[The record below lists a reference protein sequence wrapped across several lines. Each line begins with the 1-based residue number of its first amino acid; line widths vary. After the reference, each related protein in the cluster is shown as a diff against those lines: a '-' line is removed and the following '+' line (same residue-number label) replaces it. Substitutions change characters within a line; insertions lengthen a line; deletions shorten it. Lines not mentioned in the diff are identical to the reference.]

1 MDLRVYYRKIREVE
15 SGLPGEF
22 VVLVS
27 QETADGGKAGVM
39 TEVPRYSAAK
49 LIVENRA
56 RLATETEA
64 RAFRGEPLEAGEADS
79 AVADAVVEP
88 VRTKARKD

>member
-1 MDLRVYYRKIREVE
+1 MDLRIYYRKIREVE

-56 RLATETEA
+56 RLATEAEA
-64 RAFRGEPLEAGEADS
+64 RAFRGEPFEAGEADG
-79 AVADAVVEP
+79 VVTAAAAEP
-88 VRTKARKD
+88 LRTKARKD